1 MKCFTSVS
9 VETNC
14 LDILEHLCIH
24 SRAASYV
31 TPDWEN
37 IWNFEMEDGV
47 TSHEVLC
54 NEDVEVCTMMEYKKG
69 EMFLAAVR
77 MDQKVHILYTVTK
90 RQTSSFCSTFY

>member
-47 TSHEVLC
+47 T
-54 NEDVEVCTMMEYKKG
+54 NEDVEVCTMLEYKKG

-77 MDQKVHILYTVTK
+77 MD
-90 RQTSSFCSTFY
+90 